1 MGAGRYLTDNAK
13 GLITFVTM
21 GVCCGFGFLVQQ
33 RLIDRLLHEGEL
45 ELTGPPLPVIR
56 RLATSLHGAKNRSL
70 VSLVAESL
78 VNDPDVVE
86 LYADND
92 TLKERIGDLGPR

>member
-1 MGAGRYLTDNAK
+1 MPTD
-13 GLITFVTM
+13 
-21 GVCCGFGFLVQQ
+21 FLLQFSQ